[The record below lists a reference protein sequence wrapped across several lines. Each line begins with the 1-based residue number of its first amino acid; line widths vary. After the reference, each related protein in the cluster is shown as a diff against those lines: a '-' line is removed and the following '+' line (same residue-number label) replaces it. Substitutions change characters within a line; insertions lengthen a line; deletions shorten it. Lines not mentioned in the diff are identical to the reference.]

1 MEAVETEEAGVRGDS
16 GAEGGAMG
24 DDERAELVGQLRDSA
39 LARAAVYRMLAS
51 FYLERLDAVTIERL
65 ASALDGG
72 VPIDNPL
79 IVEGYAD
86 MAAFLRDRDG
96 GTGLELSVDFACS
109 IRDGGAQGERRAVPR
124 EGLFAPQPD
133 LPADRACDAVADL
146 VRRAG
151 LEGDGELRLQVP
163 RDHLGFAC
171 AFMARLADRE
181 CEALDGGELEGAL
194 ASVEMQRAM
203 HAGHLLNWI
212 DAYCDRLDEVAA
224 TRFYRGVSKLT
235 RGYVREEKDFI
246 DDSCAAIEEL
256 IAAR

>member
-1 MEAVETEEAGVRGDS
+1 MEAVETEGAGVRGDS
-16 GAEGGAMG
+16 GTEGGTMG

-39 LARAAVYRMLAS
+39 LARAAVYRMLAT
-51 FYLERLDAVTIERL
+51 FYLEKLDAVAIERL

-72 VPIDNPL
+72 APIDNPL
-79 IVEGYAD
+79 IVEGYGD

-96 GTGLELSVDFACS
+96 GTCLELSVDFACS

-124 EGLFAPQPD
+124 EGLFAPQSD
-133 LPADRACDAVADL
+133 LPADKVCDAVDDL
-146 VRRAG
+146 VCQAG
-151 LEGDGELRLQVP
+151 LEGDDGLRLQVP
-163 RDHLGFAC
+163 RDHLSFAC

-181 CEALDGGELEGAL
+181 REALDGGELEDAL
-194 ASVEMQRAM
+194 ASVGMQRAM
-203 HAGHLLNWI
+203 HACHLLNWI
-212 DAYCDRLDEVAA
+212 DTYCDCLDEVAA

-246 DDSCAAIEEL
+246 DDSYAAIEEL